1 MNYFYQSNASQNTT
15 AYSVNDVVMNEKIL
29 LKHLSISLYRLSKSE
44 NFIDNLRAKIKELN
58 EIKSIGNDKTVCLER
73 DLKQSTERL
82 NSLENDKLNVENDI
96 KLSKRQL
103 DEKIDETLCM
113 TENHKVT
120 SASFH
125 SYYNLKTE
133 EVKTQKRII
142 KTFSERN
149 EDENQKKSKFE
160 NQFKEIKNELD
171 ESIDFLNKE
180 KREIELLET
189 HIKEMEEKIGKL
201 EETIAKNDEIKQK
214 INQQIQELY

>member
-1 MNYFYQSNASQNTT
+1 
-15 AYSVNDVVMNEKIL
+15 
-29 LKHLSISLYRLSKSE
+29 
-44 NFIDNLRAKIKELN
+44 
-58 EIKSIGNDKTVCLER
+58 
-73 DLKQSTERL
+73 
-82 NSLENDKLNVENDI
+82 
-96 KLSKRQL
+96 
-103 DEKIDETLCM
+103 M
-113 TENHKVT
+113 TENHKET
-120 SASFH
+120 SESFH
-125 SYYNLKTE
+125 SYYNLKRE
-133 EVKTQKRII
+133 EVKTRKRII

-149 EDENQKKSKFE
+149 EDENQEKSKFE